1 MRMRPTWVASS
12 CLALAAA
19 CGGGGGGGEDDD
31 GPAADAGA
39 PADAGP
45 AGGDAARVMNDD
57 AAAPDMG
64 VRVCLAE
71 GGEPRST
78 PVGDP
83 VPGLNGVRAD
93 VDLGGDG
100 AVDLALSIGT
110 DAGSEL
116 RFVDGRTG
124 ATLGSIPGPA
134 GATLELMPGLWP
146 RPDVLTPIALGGAQ
160 VFYVLE
166 RAGDGATALRVVDAA
181 SFADVRTIPVA
192 GGVERLTV
200 MASGAGWL
208 ALVDQADD
216 GCAVYAL
223 DREAPLLATGLCQ
236 VQAAWDANGDGT
248 VEVLRT
254 GAAGAALLEGRT
266 LEPLAENATRNLRV
280 GFVPVSAAPGA
291 PAPGPTNFRSR
302 GPELVGA
309 VADQGQLQL
318 YGLDPD
324 DLSFV
329 GEPVA
334 VPGVFTRLE
343 FRLGSD
349 GLRLIAEE
357 ERNNLRFLHVLQP
370 GVTVRRRAEFGPF
383 VNLFWDEGGD
393 FDGDGYPELDVW
405 AGPRE
410 DGLNAERA
418 FRRVSDGEPVLTI
431 AAERSGR
438 FDPVLARRG
447 GVAVPADVD
456 GCDGPEVVL
465 LRSGQASS
473 ARRPTRLRVVAASGA
488 QLYQGEPLEGRVH
501 ALALGDLDGAG
512 PFELVEAR
520 SVDDR
525 AAQLSVIRF

>member
-19 CGGGGGGGEDDD
+19 CGGGGGDD
-31 GPAADAGA
+31 GSAADAGA
-39 PADAGP
+39 PAADGAP
-45 AGGDAARVMNDD
+45 ADGDAARVMDVD
-57 AAAPDMG
+57 AAVPDMG
-64 VRVCLAE
+64 VRACLAQ
-71 GGEPRST
+71 GGEPQAT

-83 VPGLNGVRAD
+83 IAGLNGLRAD

-116 RFVDGRTG
+116 RFLDGRTG
-124 ATLGSIPGPA
+124 AMLGGVAGPA

-146 RPDVLTPIALGGAQ
+146 RPDVLTPIALGGAE
-160 VFYVLE
+160 VLFVLE
-166 RAGDGATALRVVDAA
+166 RAADGAAALRVVDAA

-192 GGVERLTV
+192 GGVSRVTV
-200 MASGAGWL
+200 VASGEGWL

-223 DREAPLLATGLCQ
+223 DREDALLTTGLCRL
-236 VQAAWDANGDGT
+236 QAAWDANGDGT

-254 GAAGAALLEGRT
+254 GAAGAALLDGRT
-266 LEPLAENATRNLRV
+266 LEPLAENPTRNLHV

-291 PAPGPTNFRSR
+291 PAPGPANFRNR

-309 VADQGQLQL
+309 VADQGQVSI
-318 YGLDPD
+318 YGLDPA
-324 DLSFV
+324 DLSIE

-349 GLRLIAEE
+349 GLRLLAEE

-370 GVTVRRRAEFGPF
+370 GATVRRRAEFGPF

-393 FDGDGYPELDVW
+393 FDGDGHPELDVW

-418 FRRVSDGEPVLTI
+418 FRRVADGEAVLTI
-431 AAERSGR
+431 AAERNGR
-438 FDPVLARRG
+438 FDPVLARRD
-447 GVAVPADVD
+447 GVAAPADLD
-456 GCDGPEVVL
+456 GCDGHEIVV
-465 LRSGQASS
+465 LRSGQAS
-473 ARRPTRLRVVAASGA
+473 ARTPTRLRILGASGV

-501 ALALGDLDGAG
+501 ALALGNLDGAG